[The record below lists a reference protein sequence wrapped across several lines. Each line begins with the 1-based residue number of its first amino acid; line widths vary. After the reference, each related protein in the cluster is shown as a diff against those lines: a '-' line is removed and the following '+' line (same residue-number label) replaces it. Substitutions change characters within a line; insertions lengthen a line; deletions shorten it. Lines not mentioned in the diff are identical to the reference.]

1 MNPEKGRIKIAAAVL
16 ALVVIVAVIAVV
28 AMPRDVTV
36 VKEGEGTLSFE
47 GDKSLRAFG
56 SIDID
61 IEPADGYRAVVYL
74 DGDETASDV
83 TSYKYSAP
91 FADFSKHEVK
101 VVFERVAPAPSE
113 KVSLTVEANEG
124 GKVDP
129 AGTTEYSKGTTVAIS
144 IEAEKGYVI
153 DDVKVDGESVKI
165 SNTIDVKMDADRKVS
180 VSFVKE
186 DETHHTVSIFAN
198 ARVEVK
204 TTGGEIDFGSVIP
217 SGIVKVKPGSSL
229 KISVML
235 KDGFEVED
243 FVVDG
248 KSVGKTTTY
257 TIEDIR
263 KSMDVSISVVQNVDG
278 FVIKASAGNGGK
290 ITPSG
295 DVKVEKGKDAT
306 FKFDANS
313 GYAVKEVT
321 VDGKKV
327 TTSGSYTFKAVSEN
341 HTIAVTF
348 KYVGS
353 GSSGGS
359 SGGSVTPSKTLTKI
373 EVTKQPSKTTY
384 WKDET
389 FDASGM
395 EVEATY
401 SDGSTRVLSASE
413 YSTSP
418 PVMGK
423 DTKKVTVS
431 YGGKTC
437 DVLVTVKYVKDL
449 EIERTDG
456 RTWYKL
462 GETVTSAVLK
472 VTATI
477 SDKTTETATDY
488 TISPSDSLKENDK
501 LSITYHGYT
510 KDFDIEIYKLD
521 GITATTDKTTYLIG
535 ENFDKDSITVKA
547 IYKKGTSEK
556 TETVEEFTISPSY
569 LDDAG
574 LCNVNVAYS
583 GQESE
588 SKTCILKLNIIDP
601 KTITSIS
608 VDTGKMKKAYFED
621 VELNTDGLVVTGTTS
636 SSESVI
642 IPKGKYGIQEGK
654 DEKGNYIVTVRLT
667 DNDKISCYFGI
678 TRTLDVN
685 DLADLKHFRDK
696 VNGGEKYSGKEIKL
710 VAKVIDLE
718 NQEWEPITPNPDK
731 NDSIFQGVF
740 NGENNTIKNLRVVS
754 DNGSDA
760 LGLFGGMH
768 GCVKNLVVDGA
779 YIENTYKEGA
789 IGANGVGVV
798 IGTLYSY
805 YSGESKIENVTVK
818 NATVKGSEY
827 VGAIVGFCER
837 DIIGCKVENV
847 RLEAVPLSVGEEY
860 KHGEK
865 IGGIVGYVGKKNL
878 TISGCTVKDSWI
890 TGCMNLGG
898 IAGCSYSSI
907 SKCKLD
913 GMVYIDV
920 DSRFDNEGTEPS
932 NFNADSFV
940 GSYLGG
946 QSSDND
952 GQAII
957 YIPKDTGDVKSND
970 LLKELLTTYTS
981 SGSGNNIINI
991 DQDIELEGH
1000 WDPIKIYG
1008 YYGAG
1013 IVTIYGN
1020 GHTITGLDAPLFDSG
1035 FAGKSGIVIKDL
1047 TLKGVKINDSSNT
1060 QGLGA
1065 FISCVEAMPRIELW
1079 NCHLEDSEIVSKGGA
1094 RVGGLIGWT
1103 AGYNVE
1109 TDGPVKT
1116 YITLNGCTVKN
1127 TKITANGSVGGL
1139 IGHAGSNPYTFHKIE
1154 NCTVTN
1160 CTLTSTD
1167 DGGWR
1172 VGVAIGTCNVGE
1184 VTINNLTQ
1192 NGKITISQTEKT
1204 VPTGQSNAY
1213 GRFVPG
1219 DTGIL
1224 TIDGNKVTL

>member
-129 AGTTEYSKGTTVAIS
+129 AGTTEVSRGSTVAIS
-144 IEAEKGYVI
+144 IEADKGYVI
-153 DDVKVDGESVKI
+153 DDVKIDGESVKI
-165 SNTIDVKMDADRKVS
+165 SNTIDVKMDADRKVL

-186 DETHHTVSIFAN
+186 DETHHTVSISAN

-229 KISVML
+229 KISVVL

-248 KSVGKTTTY
+248 KSVGKATTY

-327 TTSGSYTFKAVSEN
+327 TASGSYTFKAVSEN

-395 EVEATY
+395 EVKATY
-401 SDGSTRVLSASE
+401 SDCSTKVVSASE
-413 YSTSP
+413 YNISP
-418 PVMGK
+418 SKMDE

-437 DVLVTVKYVKDL
+437 DVQVTVKDL
-449 EIERTDG
+449 KIERTDG
-456 RTWYKL
+456 RDWYKV
-462 GETVTSAVLK
+462 GEDVKDVLTVTV
-472 VTATI
+472 VI
-477 SDKTTETATDY
+477 SNGTTEIVEGY
-488 TISPSDSLKENDK
+488 TVNPSGKLSKENDD
-501 LSITYHGYT
+501 LSVTYSGYT
-510 KDFDIEIYKLD
+510 KTVIISIYELD
-521 GITATTDKTTYLIG
+521 SITAITDKKTYLVG
-535 ENFDKDSITVKA
+535 DDFDKDSITVGA
-547 IYKKGTSEK
+547 IYKSCKGNGEQ
-556 TETVEEFTISPSY
+556 TETVKDFEINPENSVNAEPCTVTVTYQGKECKLTLTIVDPKSISSIRVSGPTKIEY
-569 LDDAG
+569 FDDTELDTAG
-574 LCNVNVAYS
+574 LVITGTASDGAEVSIPVA
-583 GQESE
+583 E
-588 SKTCILKLNIIDP
+588 KV
-601 KTITSIS
+601 TIAEDATA
-608 VDTGKMKKAYFED
+608 GKDGKIKITVTYDGKSAYF
-621 VELNTDGLVVTGTTS
+621 
-636 SSESVI
+636 
-642 IPKGKYGIQEGK
+642 Y
-654 DEKGNYIVTVRLT
+654 
-667 DNDKISCYFGI
+667 I
-678 TRTLDVN
+678 TRTNDIHDLPDLKQFRDNVN
-685 DLADLKHFRDK
+685 DGKLYKNEVINLTANIDMENENWTPIGYKLDDNSKRFSGTFDG
-696 VNGGEKYSGKEIKL
+696 NG
-710 VAKVIDLE
+710 
-718 NQEWEPITPNPDK
+718 
-731 NDSIFQGVF
+731 
-740 NGENNTIKNLRVVS
+740 NTIKNLHIEWT
-754 DNGSDA
+754 NGDDA
-760 LGLFGGMH
+760 VGLFGGIQ
-768 GCVKNLVVDGA
+768 GTVKNLIVDGA
-779 YIENTYKEGA
+779 FVKKTGDISTGDH
-789 IGANGVGVV
+789 ANGTAVV
-798 IGTLYSY
+798 VGTLYDYLKSNNC
-805 YSGESKIENVTVK
+805 IQNVTVR
-818 NATVKGSEY
+818 NATVEGCKF
-827 VGAIVGFCER
+827 VGAVVGYASGSITSCN
-837 DIIGCKVENV
+837 VENIILKAAPIKRSDGQYYGGDKV
-847 RLEAVPLSVGEEY
+847 
-860 KHGEK
+860 
-865 IGGIVGYVGKKNL
+865 GGIVGYINPVDGI
-878 TISGCTVKDSWI
+878 TISKCSVSKAEITAYCYLAGIAGYCAKPISECTLTGRVLVTVDANINYKNFTTPDQFSAEDYCGNGSEYV
-890 TGCMNLGG
+890 TGCMGEADVWKPKEIKDVTSPDSLRD
-898 IAGCSYSSI
+898 IL
-907 SKCKLD
+907 SKL
-913 GMVYIDV
+913 
-920 DSRFDNEGTEPS
+920 
-932 NFNADSFV
+932 
-940 GSYLGG
+940 
-946 QSSDND
+946 
-952 GQAII
+952 
-957 YIPKDTGDVKSND
+957 
-970 LLKELLTTYTS
+970 TS
-981 SGSGNNIINI
+981 SGAGNNAIIIEDDIVLNGNWTPVEI
-991 DQDIELEGH
+991 D
-1000 WDPIKIYG
+1000 G
-1008 YYGAG
+1008 YNGAG

-1020 GHTITGLDAPLFDSG
+1020 GHTITGLNAPLLAGG
-1035 FAGKSGIVIKDL
+1035 FAGKSGVIIKDL
-1047 TLKGVKINDSSNT
+1047 TLNSVIINDSTST

-1065 FISCVEAMPRIELW
+1065 FISCIDSMERIELI
-1079 NCHLEDSEIVSKGGA
+1079 NCHLVDSVIKSTAGA

-1103 AGYNVE
+1103 AGYN
-1109 TDGPVKT
+1109 DKNNGPVDT
-1116 YITLNGCTVKN
+1116 YVTLKN
-1127 TKITANGSVGGL
+1127 CSVTNTEIIANGSVGGL
-1139 IGHAGSNPYTFHKIE
+1139 IGHAGNNAATYHTIE

-1172 VGVAIGTCNVGE
+1172 VGVAVGTCNVGE
-1184 VTINNLTQ
+1184 VTINKLTPSGNNL
-1192 NGKITISQTEKT
+1192 SQTGKKA
-1204 VPTGQSNAY
+1204 PTGQSNAY

-1219 DTGIL
+1219 NTGKLTVDGVEVIL
-1224 TIDGNKVTL
+1224 TSSTT

>member
-1 MNPEKGRIKIAAAVL
+1 MKIAAAVL

-113 KVSLTVEANEG
+113 KVSLIVEANEG

-153 DDVKVDGESVKI
+153 DDVKVDGVSVKI

-186 DETHHTVSIFAN
+186 DETHHTVSISAN

-229 KISVML
+229 KISVVL

-248 KSVGKTTTY
+248 KSVGKATTY

-327 TTSGSYTFKAVSEN
+327 TASGSYTFKAVSEN

-389 FDASGM
+389 FNASGM
-395 EVEATY
+395 EVKATY
-401 SDGSTRVLSASE
+401 SDGSTRALSASE

-418 PVMGK
+418 STMDE
-423 DTKKVTVS
+423 DTTKVTVS

-437 DVLVTVKYVKDL
+437 DVQVTVKYVTNL
-449 EIERTDG
+449 TIERIDEKD
-456 RTWYKL
+456 WYKV
-462 GETVTSAVLK
+462 GETVTKDVLK
-472 VTATI
+472 VIAEI
-477 SDKTTETATDY
+477 SNGTKETVDDY
-488 TISPSDSLKENDK
+488 TIAPSGP
-501 LSITYHGYT
+501 LSKDDNLSVTYRGYT
-510 KDFDIEIYKLD
+510 KTVIIDIYEFTS
-521 GITATTDKTTYLIG
+521 ITADTEKKTYLVG
-535 ENFDKDSITVKA
+535 DDFDKDSITVMA
-547 IYKKGTSEK
+547 IYKNCKGTGEQ
-556 TETVEEFTISPSY
+556 TETVKDFTIDPEKSGDAGTCPVTVTYQGKECNLTLTIVDSTSINSIKVSGPTKTKY
-569 LDDAG
+569 FDDTKLDTAGLVITGTNSSGAEINIPVNDDVTFDEGKADKDGKVVVTVTYNEKKASFEIFRTYDIHDLPDLKQFRDNVNDGKLYNNEVINLTANIDMENEDWTPIGYELDD
-574 LCNVNVAYS
+574 NSKRFS
-583 GQESE
+583 G
-588 SKTCILKLNIIDP
+588 T
-601 KTITSIS
+601 
-608 VDTGKMKKAYFED
+608 
-621 VELNTDGLVVTGTTS
+621 
-636 SSESVI
+636 
-642 IPKGKYGIQEGK
+642 
-654 DEKGNYIVTVRLT
+654 
-667 DNDKISCYFGI
+667 
-678 TRTLDVN
+678 
-685 DLADLKHFRDK
+685 
-696 VNGGEKYSGKEIKL
+696 
-710 VAKVIDLE
+710 
-718 NQEWEPITPNPDK
+718 
-731 NDSIFQGVF
+731 F
-740 NGENNTIKNLRVVS
+740 NGNGNTIKNLHIEWTYG
-754 DNGSDA
+754 DDA
-760 LGLFGGMH
+760 VGLFGGIQ
-768 GCVKNLVVDGA
+768 GTVKNLIVDGA
-779 YIENTYKEGA
+779 FVKKTGDISTGDH
-789 IGANGVGVV
+789 ANGTAVV
-798 IGTLYSY
+798 VGTLYDY
-805 YSGESKIENVTVK
+805 LKPNNCIQDVTVK
-818 NATVKGSEY
+818 NATVEGCKF
-827 VGAIVGFCER
+827 VGAVVGYASGSITSCN
-837 DIIGCKVENV
+837 VENIILKAAPIKRSDGQYYGGDKV
-847 RLEAVPLSVGEEY
+847 
-860 KHGEK
+860 
-865 IGGIVGYVGKKNL
+865 GGIVGYINPIDEI
-878 TISGCTVKDSWI
+878 TISKCSVSKADI
-890 TGCMNLGG
+890 TAYCYLAG
-898 IAGCSYSSI
+898 IAGYCAKPI
-907 SKCKLD
+907 SECTLTGRVLVTVDANINYKNFTTPDQFSAENYCGNVNENVTDCIGEADVWKPKEIKNVTTTDSLREILTKL
-913 GMVYIDV
+913 
-920 DSRFDNEGTEPS
+920 
-932 NFNADSFV
+932 
-940 GSYLGG
+940 
-946 QSSDND
+946 
-952 GQAII
+952 
-957 YIPKDTGDVKSND
+957 
-970 LLKELLTTYTS
+970 TS
-981 SGSGNNIINI
+981 SGAGNNAIIIEDDIVLNGNWTPVEI
-991 DQDIELEGH
+991 D
-1000 WDPIKIYG
+1000 G
-1008 YYGAG
+1008 YNGAG

-1020 GHTITGLDAPLFDSG
+1020 GHTITGLNAPLLAGG
-1035 FAGKSGIVIKDL
+1035 FAGKSGVIIKDL
-1047 TLKGVKINDSSNT
+1047 TLKDVNINDSTST

-1065 FISCVEAMPRIELW
+1065 FISCIDSMERIELI
-1079 NCHLEDSEIVSKGGA
+1079 NCHLVDSVIKSTAGA

-1103 AGYNVE
+1103 AGYNNPN
-1109 TDGPVKT
+1109 DGPVDT
-1116 YITLNGCTVKN
+1116 YVTLKNCSVKN

-1139 IGHAGSNPYTFHKIE
+1139 IGHAGSNAATYHTIE

-1167 DGGWR
+1167 NGDWR
-1172 VGVAIGTCNVGE
+1172 VGVAVGTCNVGE
-1184 VTINNLTQ
+1184 VTINKLTSSGNNL
-1192 NGKITISQTEKT
+1192 SQTGKT
-1204 VPTGQSNAY
+1204 APEGQKDVY
-1213 GRFVPG
+1213 GRFVPNS
-1219 DTGIL
+1219 TGKL
-1224 TIDGNKVTL
+1224 TIDGESIILKT